1 MTSAVSAPGPAP
13 VLGAS
18 TSSATSAAT
27 ISPASSSGPVPV
39 VIGSLAIHV
48 DRLVV
53 LGFVGGRLVPTSEV
67 VERAFASGVVLSSTC
82 PAVVWMPG
90 ICGTIELI
98 SSTVEEQDPLVICVA
113 IFGWRRGVD
122 VEKSDGSTTFCDL
135 EGNNL

>member
-13 VLGAS
+13 VLGTS
-18 TSSATSAAT
+18 TSSVTSAAT
-27 ISPASSSGPVPV
+27 VSPASSIGPIPV
-39 VIGSLAIHV
+39 VIGCLAIHV

-53 LGFVGGRLVPTSEV
+53 LGLVGGGLVPTSEV
-67 VERAFASGVVLSSTC
+67 VERAFAGGVVLSSTC

-90 ICGTIELI
+90 VCGTVELV
-98 SSTVEEQDPLVICVA
+98 SSTAEERDPLVICVT

-122 VEKSDGSTTFCDL
+122 VEKSDGSTAFRDL